1 MTVALTDNQVIGG
14 SVRDLQ
20 LYAAACLEAYCLS
33 KGIAHPA
40 VDDLV
45 KHLEGYPEKDHLLA
59 WERAGAQLALNGR
72 GDDLPQSLVAL
83 LAPEDCEGFSSLVD
97 SAVEVGM
104 VDLYGGAT
112 DLPVMFLHKITA
124 LLRRNLIELPAPKG
138 AAVV

>member
-1 MTVALTDNQVIGG
+1 MTQAHTDKPLIGC

-40 VDDLV
+40 VDDLL
-45 KHLEGYPEKDHLLA
+45 KHLENYPEKDRLLA
-59 WERAGAQLALNGR
+59 WDRAGAQLALNGR

-83 LAPEDCEGFSSLVD
+83 IAPEDIEAFSSIVD

-112 DLPVMFLHKITA
+112 DLPVIFMGKITA
-124 LLRRNLIELPAPKG
+124 ILRRNLIDLPEPRG

>member
-1 MTVALTDNQVIGG
+1 MTAANTDNLSSRC

-40 VDDLV
+40 VDDLI
-45 KHLEGYPEKDHLLA
+45 KHLEDYPEKDRLLA
-59 WERAGAQLALNGR
+59 WDGAGAQLALNGR
-72 GDDLPQSLVAL
+72 GDDLPPSLVAL
-83 LAPEDCEGFSSLVD
+83 IAPEDIEAFSSIVD

-112 DLPVMFLHKITA
+112 DLPVIFLGKITA
-124 LLRRNLIELPAPKG
+124 ILRRNLIDLPEPQG

>member
-1 MTVALTDNQVIGG
+1 MTVAHTDNQVIGG

-45 KHLEGYPEKDHLLA
+45 KHLEGYPEKDQLLA

-83 LAPEDCEGFSSLVD
+83 LAPEDCEEFSSLVD

-124 LLRRNLIELPAPKG
+124 LLRCNLIELPAPKG